1 MVSLVG
7 GTAKDPCRERGNLVA
22 ESDGET
28 IEAMLRELLTEG
40 ANLGG
45 PVLLRFLAWRLKLSS
60 GLIGGRSN
68 ESRRLDCEREPAVSI
83 ATILVSDA
91 FADGALIGSEKL
103 RTWAL
108 FIDFSMTGFRVGCC
122 AALTPDDLISA
133 SGTRGTWGGISEGFA
148 RKDRAISQW

>member
-7 GTAKDPCRERGNLVA
+7 GTAKDPCRERGNRVA

-28 IEAMLRELLTEG
+28 IEAILRELLTEG
-40 ANLGG
+40 ENLEG
-45 PVLLRFLAWRLKLSS
+45 PVLLRFREWRLKLSS
-60 GLIGGRSN
+60 GLIGCRSKEFRRPDCKW
-68 ESRRLDCEREPAVSI
+68 ESALSI
-83 ATILVSDA
+83 ATILVNDA

-122 AALTPDDLISA
+122 AALASGDLISA
-133 SGTRGTWGGISEGFA
+133 SGTRGTCGGISEGFA
-148 RKDRAISQW
+148 RKDRAISQ